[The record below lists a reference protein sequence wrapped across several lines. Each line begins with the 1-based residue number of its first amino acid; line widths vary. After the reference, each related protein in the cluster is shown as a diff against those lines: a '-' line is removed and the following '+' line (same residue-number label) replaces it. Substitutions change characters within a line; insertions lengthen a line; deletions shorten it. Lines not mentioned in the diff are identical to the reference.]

1 MFGSS
6 NYRQIDVDFLAQK
19 DAIHLV
25 DIRSENEVRGGGIDG
40 AIHIPMHLLPIRAH
54 ELPKDKPVVLYCH
67 SGARSSQACAFLS
80 QNGFDNMHN
89 LNGGI
94 LAWARAGKPIVNLI

>member
-1 MFGSS
+1 MFGNS
-6 NYRQIDVDFLAQK
+6 NFKQIDVDFLEQQ

-25 DIRSENEVRGGGIDG
+25 DIRSENEVRAGGIDG

-54 ELPKDKPVVLYCH
+54 EIPKDKPVVLYCH
-67 SGARSSQACAFLS
+67 SGARSSQACSYLA

-89 LNGGI
+89 LSGGI
-94 LAWARAGKPIVNLI
+94 LAWARAGKSIVNLI

>member
-1 MFGSS
+1 MFG
-6 NYRQIDVDFLAQK
+6 NTNFKQIDVDFLEQK
-19 DAIHLV
+19 DAIHLI
-25 DIRSENEVRGGGIDG
+25 DIRSENEVRGGGIGG

-54 ELPKDKPVVLYCH
+54 EIPKDKPVVLYCH
-67 SGARSSQACAFLS
+67 SGARSMQACSYLS

-94 LAWARAGKPIVNLI
+94 LAWARAGKSIVNLI